1 MNIDLRWLQSF
12 LAAAEELNF
21 SRAARRLHLAQPALT
36 AHIRQLEE
44 AVGTQLFDRSNRIHG
59 LTPAGKALLG
69 EAQAVVVRAQG
80 LKQIA
85 MRAHN
90 GETGTLRLGI
100 IPPAAVSPFASVLRE
115 FTGKFPLVTLSVCQ
129 NDQQRLVQML
139 LDKDLDLV
147 LGRSCRGRK
156 LSGLRQR
163 RLLIE
168 EQGIVLREDDPLA
181 EHGRIPIAK
190 LEGTALLLLNDNPH
204 FGRNIMELAA
214 RQGVKLHPR
223 RVVDDFLS
231 LYWAVRSGLGV
242 APCSLLLVDSL
253 PHGLVGRPLRPA
265 PPRLPVYALWL
276 ARQPVPSVGR
286 LLEMLVA
293 QVVTPS
299 SDHHALASKS
309 ARVQS

>member
-1 MNIDLRWLQSF
+1 MTIDLRWLQSF

-44 AVGTQLFDRSNRIHG
+44 AVDAQLFDRSNRIHG
-59 LTPAGKALLG
+59 LTPAGKVLLG
-69 EAQAVVVRAQG
+69 EAQAVVARAQG
-80 LKQIA
+80 LKEIA
-85 MRAHN
+85 MRAQN
-90 GETGTLRLGI
+90 GEAGTLRLGI
-100 IPPAAVSPFASVLRE
+100 IPPAAVSAIANVLRE
-115 FTGKFPLVTLSVCQ
+115 FTRKFPLVTLSVWQ

-147 LGRSCRGRK
+147 LGRSCSGRK

-163 RLLIE
+163 RLFIE

-190 LEGTALLLLNDNPH
+190 LEGTVLLLLHDNPH
-204 FGRNIMELAA
+204 FGQNIMELAA
-214 RQGVKLHPR
+214 RQRVKLFPR

-242 APCSLLLVDSL
+242 APCSLLLIDSL

-265 PPRLPVYALWL
+265 PPRLPVHALWL
-276 ARQPVPSVGR
+276 ARQPVPGVGR
-286 LLEMLVA
+286 LLEMLVD
-293 QVVTPS
+293 QVARPS
-299 SDHHALASKS
+299 SDHPALTAKS
-309 ARVQS
+309 AGDQP